1 MSKPYR
7 IDKILSQNLAIK
19 SEDNEDTIARE
30 QLWMV
35 IHAFEKKLE
44 KYDLDELVLLKIYL
58 LTVSQYDSQQ
68 NKEVNAVFIR
78 LIDKQINK
86 LS

>member
-1 MSKPYR
+1 MSQPYH
-7 IDKILSQNLAIK
+7 INKFLSQNLAFK

-30 QLWMV
+30 QFWMV

-44 KYDLDELVLLKIYL
+44 MYDLDELVLLKVYL
-58 LTVSQYDSQQ
+58 ITIFKYNSKK
-68 NKEVNAVFIR
+68 NKEVNAVFIG
-78 LIDKQINK
+78 LIDKQIKK